1 MLLESSRDL
10 SPLAAVTCSHTGCPF
25 TEYRA
30 RVTLHSAVV
39 DVSAEC
45 DRVFEYVYWL
55 AVLVVWMTSC
65 CCFLLMCYS
74 SHRDSDPYLRRCF
87 RH

>member
-30 RVTLHSAVV
+30 RVTMHFAVV
-39 DVSAEC
+39 DVLADC
-45 DRVFEYVYWL
+45 YVCASMYIGL
-55 AVLVVWMTSC
+55 Q
-65 CCFLLMCYS
+65 FLL
-74 SHRDSDPYLRRCF
+74 F
-87 RH
+87 A